1 LSTFLFCFGGLALL
15 ASWRLNALL
24 TIHDLRFTIHSTM
37 GLLESIRKWIDGEQ
51 TEDLLEVADEHAK
64 PRRVWEEF
72 LVKIARE
79 VEAVMQ
85 REMFTPPGGLTYIP
99 REYVVYLSAEDDKD
113 WQGDKRRG
121 LEQGLFH
128 VLSERARELSG
139 ATQLAAKSFAV
150 ELRVDGTLEKG
161 QFRVQAVWDETET
174 GHTQVNARVGA
185 SKSGSSSAAG
195 SAVDFSDTI
204 RERADGS
211 QGDTES
217 GEESEKGEQTVVRP
231 RIKTLYSVEIWKDG
245 VRESVE
251 PITKSEITI
260 GRGSRSITVDLP
272 LKGDPEISR
281 VHATLTRDDNGRYWL
296 ISKGR
301 NPTLVAGRELPREE
315 RTEVLPDQKI
325 AICNFIIRIQPR

>member
-1 LSTFLFCFGGLALL
+1 
-15 ASWRLNALL
+15 
-24 TIHDLRFTIHSTM
+24 M

-51 TEDLLEVADEHAK
+51 GEDLLEAADEHSK
-64 PRRVWEEF
+64 PRRIWEEF

-139 ATQLAAKSFAV
+139 SNQLAAKSFAV

-161 QFRVQAVWDETET
+161 QFRVQAVWDETES
-174 GHTQVNARVGA
+174 GHTQVNPRVG
-185 SKSGSSSAAG
+185 SSAA
-195 SAVDFSDTI
+195 AKAPPINLNDTI

-211 QGDTES
+211 QGDTEADGES
-217 GEESEKGEQTVVRP
+217 GSSEQTVVRP
-231 RIKTLYSVEIWKDG
+231 RITTLYSVEVWKDG
-245 VRESVE
+245 VRESVV
-251 PITKSEITI
+251 PISKPEITI

-272 LKGDPEISR
+272 LRGDPEISR
-281 VHATLTRDDNGRYWL
+281 VHATLTRENDGRYYL
-296 ISKGR
+296 LAKGR
-301 NPTLVAGRELPREE
+301 NPTIVAGRELPREE
-315 RTEVLPDQKI
+315 RTEVMPDQKI
-325 AICNFIIRIQPR
+325 AICNFVLRIQPR

>member
-1 LSTFLFCFGGLALL
+1 
-15 ASWRLNALL
+15 
-24 TIHDLRFTIHSTM
+24 M

-51 TEDLLEVADEHAK
+51 GEDLLESADEHSK
-64 PRRVWEEF
+64 PRRIWEEF

-99 REYVVYLSAEDDKD
+99 REYIVYLSAEDDKD

-139 ATQLAAKSFAV
+139 SNQLAAKSFAV

-161 QFRVQAVWDETET
+161 QFRVQAVWDESES
-174 GHTQVNARVGA
+174 GHTMVNARV
-185 SKSGSSSAAG
+185 SPSAAPT
-195 SAVDFSDTI
+195 APPINLNDTV
-204 RERADGS
+204 REFADGS
-211 QGDTES
+211 RPDSDTES
-217 GEESEKGEQTVVRP
+217 DAPSESGEQTVVRP

-245 VRESVE
+245 VREAVV
-251 PITKSEITI
+251 PITKPEITI

-281 VHATLTRDDNGRYWL
+281 VHATLTRDNDGRYFL
-296 ISKGR
+296 VPKGR
-301 NPTLVAGRELPREE
+301 NPTLVAGRELTREE
-315 RTEVLPDQKI
+315 RSEVRPDQKI
-325 AICNFIIRIQPR
+325 GICNFIIRIQP

>member
-1 LSTFLFCFGGLALL
+1 
-15 ASWRLNALL
+15 
-24 TIHDLRFTIHSTM
+24 M
-37 GLLESIRKWIDGEQ
+37 GLLESIRRWIDGEQ
-51 TEDLLEVADEHAK
+51 GEDLLEAADEHSK
-64 PRRVWEEF
+64 PRRIWEEF

-99 REYVVYLSAEDDKD
+99 REYVVYLSNEDDKD

-139 ATQLAAKSFAV
+139 SNQLAAKSFAV

-161 QFRVQAVWDETET
+161 QFRVQAVWDETES

-185 SKSGSSSAAG
+185 TPKTAPPPS
-195 SAVDFSDTI
+195 VNLSDTV
-204 RERADGS
+204 REFADGS
-211 QGDTES
+211 RGDTEAGDS
-217 GEESEKGEQTVVRP
+217 EGQSEQGEATVVRP
-231 RIKTLYSVEIWKDG
+231 RIKELYSVEIWKDG
-245 VRESVE
+245 VREAVV
-251 PITKSEITI
+251 PVTKPEITI

-281 VHATLTRDDNGRYWL
+281 VHATLTRENDGRYYL
-296 ISKGR
+296 LAKGR
-301 NPTLVAGRELPREE
+301 NATMVGPRELPRGE
-315 RTEVLPDQKI
+315 RTEIMPDQKI
-325 AICNFIIRIQPR
+325 AICNFVLRIQPR

>member
-1 LSTFLFCFGGLALL
+1 
-15 ASWRLNALL
+15 
-24 TIHDLRFTIHSTM
+24 M
-37 GLLESIRKWIDGEQ
+37 GLLESIRRWIDGEQ
-51 TEDLLEVADEHAK
+51 GEDLLESADEHSK
-64 PRRVWEEF
+64 PRRIWEEF

-99 REYVVYLSAEDDKD
+99 REYVVYLSAEDDKE

-139 ATQLAAKSFAV
+139 SNQLAAKSFAV

-161 QFRVQAVWDETET
+161 QFRVQAVWDETES
-174 GHTQVNARVGA
+174 GHTMVNARVGA
-185 SKSGSSSAAG
+185 SAQQP
-195 SAVDFSDTI
+195 AVNLSDTI
-204 RERADGS
+204 RERADGT

-217 GEESEKGEQTVVRP
+217 EGASESSEQTVVRP
-231 RIKTLYSVEIWKDG
+231 RITVLYSVEVWKDG
-245 VRESVE
+245 VREAVV
-251 PITKSEITI
+251 PITKPEITI

-281 VHATLTRDDNGRYWL
+281 VHATLTRADDGRYFL
-296 ISKGR
+296 VPKGR
-301 NPTLVAGRELPREE
+301 NPTLVAGHELPREE
-315 RTEVLPDQKI
+315 RTEVQPDQKI
-325 AICNFIIRIQPR
+325 AICNFVLRIQPR